1 MVELPATAPD
11 PAAQPPRSLRIAR
24 VALVL
29 LAAVGVAVA
38 YRTGV
43 FAQLSNPADLARDVV
58 AMGVAGYVV
67 FVVAFALLQP
77 FGAPGTVFVIA
88 APLIWPWKTAFALS
102 MTGTMAASV
111 IGFSFARFIA
121 RDWVSARIPASLRK
135 YDEALAN
142 NAFRT
147 VFLLRMILWMPQALH
162 AFLGISKVRFSTHFW
177 GSLLG
182 YAPPL
187 FLMSYMG
194 AEMFDLDGGIRP
206 GAWPVLGAMLVV
218 SVVILL
224 GLRWYQRRQS
234 RRPPDNERG

>member
-1 MVELPATAPD
+1 MPETQAGLEDGPLTPSRTLTVVRT
-11 PAAQPPRSLRIAR
+11 SL
-24 VALVL
+24 VV
-29 LAAVGVAVA
+29 LAAVGISFA
-38 YRTGV
+38 YRAGV
-43 FAQLSNPADLARDVV
+43 FAQLSNPAELARDIV

-67 FVVAFALLQP
+67 FVLAFALLQP

-111 IGFSFARFIA
+111 IGFSFARFVA
-121 RDWVSARIPASLRK
+121 RDWVSARIPPRLRR
-135 YDEALAN
+135 YDDALAA

-147 VFLLRMILWMPQALH
+147 VFLLRLILWMPQALH

-194 AEMFDLDGGIRP
+194 SEMFDLNGGIRP
-206 GAWPVLGAMLVV
+206 GAWPVLGAMLGV
-218 SVVILL
+218 SVVLVL
-224 GLRWYQRRQS
+224 GLRWYERRQT
-234 RRPPDNERG
+234 R

>member
-1 MVELPATAPD
+1 MLELEATAPD
-11 PAAQPPRSLRIAR
+11 EDAPSKRSLRIAR
-24 VALVL
+24 VALVAL
-29 LAAVGVAVA
+29 VAVGVVAA
-38 YRTGV
+38 YRAGV
-43 FAQLSNPADLARDVV
+43 FTQLSNPADLARDIE
-58 AMGVAGYVV
+58 AMGVSGYVI
-67 FVVAFALLQP
+67 FVIAFALLQP

-111 IGFSFARFIA
+111 IGFSFARFVA

-135 YDEALAN
+135 YDEALAA

-194 AEMFDLDGGIRP
+194 AEMFDLNGGIRP
-206 GAWPVLGAMLVV
+206 GAWPILGAMLVV
-218 SVVILL
+218 SVVIVL
-224 GLRWYQRRQS
+224 GLRWNQKRARA
-234 RRPPDNERG
+234 

>member
-1 MVELPATAPD
+1 MPESSEALEDGPL
-11 PAAQPPRSLRIAR
+11 PPRRTLTVVRTS
-24 VALVL
+24 LVL
-29 LAAVGVAVA
+29 LAAVGIAVA
-38 YRTGV
+38 YRAGV
-43 FAQLSNPADLARDVV
+43 FAELSNPAELARDI
-58 AMGVAGYVV
+58 ATMGVAGYVV

-111 IGFSFARFIA
+111 IGFSFARFVA
-121 RDWVSARIPASLRK
+121 RDWVSARIPANLRK
-135 YDEALAN
+135 YDEALAR

-147 VFLLRMILWMPQALH
+147 VFFLRMVLWMPQALH

-194 AEMFDLDGGIRP
+194 SEMFDLNGGIRP
-206 GAWPVLGAMLVV
+206 GAWPVLGAMLAV
-218 SVVILL
+218 SVVLVL
-224 GLRWYQRRQS
+224 GLRWHQRRTGAKAS
-234 RRPPDNERG
+234 AG